1 MENKWIKQTNKW
13 QTNVSGTS
21 LSGQTPNLSII
32 LNSFLTLQLHV
43 LFLENCFTSTFKY
56 RYRLWPLL
64 TSSLTWINVRQS
76 YNWLILPCCA
86 VNLIISCV
94 TLWLPIS
101 FRGKDKFSL
110 HTLLPFVVSPV
121 LSPWLIAYTFCS
133 RHHIRVFAFCYSFCL
148 DHSSGYLLRPFPMF
162 KCLLM
167 RPNLTTWPWPL
178 T

>member
-1 MENKWIKQTNKW
+1 MTNKCFW
-13 QTNVSGTS
+13 NLFEWSD
-21 LSGQTPNLSII
+21 PNLSII
-32 LNSFLTLQLHV
+32 LNSFLTLQLHI
-43 LFLENCFTSTFKY
+43 LENCFTSTFKY

-64 TSSLTWINVRQS
+64 TSSQPELMSDNLITGS
-76 YNWLILPCCA
+76 LILPCCA
-86 VNLIISCV
+86 VSLIISCV

-148 DHSSGYLLRPFPMF
+148 DHSSGYPLRPFPMF